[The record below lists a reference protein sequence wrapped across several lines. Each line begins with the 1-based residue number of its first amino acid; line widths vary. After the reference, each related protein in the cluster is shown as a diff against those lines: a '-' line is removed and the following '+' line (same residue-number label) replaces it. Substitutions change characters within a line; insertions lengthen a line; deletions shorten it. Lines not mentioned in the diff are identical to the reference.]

1 MSNRITYIIAGILL
15 FVMFFTA
22 FLSIRDDSLTFDEVS
37 HIPAGYS
44 YLTQKDYRLNAEHPP
59 LIKDLAAIPLLFLD
73 LNFPKDHSSWIQE
86 GNPVWWL
93 QFDFGNQF
101 LYHSGNNPDKI
112 LIWSRLPIIL
122 LLILLGL
129 FIFLWT
135 KKSFG
140 NKAALLTL
148 FLFSFSP
155 TFLAHGRLVATDV
168 GAAFGVVL
176 ATVFWL
182 KFLKEPIKKNIVLA
196 GLAFGISML
205 LKFSL
210 ILLLPFLAI
219 ITLAYVFLNTKEKYL
234 LNTLKYITLSFLVLT
249 IGMVFIVW
257 PVYQY
262 HILDYP
268 VERQMRD
275 TQFLLS
281 TTQVPEILAD
291 IDIKMVSN
299 PVLRPFGQYFLGI
312 LMVLNR
318 STTGNTTYFLGEISA
333 AGWKTYFPVVYSIK
347 EPLTLHILTIIAL
360 LSLAWYIREP
370 FWKRPFQRTKEWI
383 KSHFAE
389 FSMLLFII
397 IYWATSLTSNLN
409 IGVRHLL
416 PTFPFIFILVSIAI
430 TKILKQPYLKFK
442 YGVLALLIFWQAS
455 SVMAVYPHF
464 LAYFNELAGGP
475 DNGYLYV
482 TDSNLDWGQD
492 LNRLK
497 KWTDDNNVDK
507 LYLDYFGGG
516 NPEYYL
522 KEKYAPWWGTRN
534 PNELPEGS
542 YLAVSVNSLQG
553 GRAESVKGFDQA
565 CDYYRW
571 LDKYQPI
578 KKIGYSIF
586 IYYIE

>member
-1 MSNRITYIIAGILL
+1 MSNRLTYIIAGILL
-15 FVMFFTA
+15 FVMFFTS

-101 LYHSGNNPDKI
+101 LYNSENDPDKI
-112 LIWSRLPIIL
+112 LLWSRLPMIL

-129 FIFLWT
+129 LIFLWT

-140 NKAALLTL
+140 NKAALLAL

-182 KFLKEPIKKNIVLA
+182 KFLKEPVKKNIVLA

-210 ILLLPFLAI
+210 ILLLPFFAV
-219 ITLAYVFLNTKEKYL
+219 ITLIYVFLNTKEKYL
-234 LNTLKYITLSFLVLT
+234 LNILKYIALSFLVLT

-281 TTQVPEILAD
+281 TTQVPEILANL
-291 IDIKMVSN
+291 DIKMVSN

-333 AGWKTYFPVVYSIK
+333 TGWKTYFPVVYSIK

-360 LSLAWYIREP
+360 LSLAWYIKES
-370 FWKRPFQRTKEWI
+370 FWKRPFQRTKEWL
-383 KSHFAE
+383 KSHFTE

-397 IYWATSLTSNLN
+397 IYWTTSLTSNLN

-430 TKILKQPYLKFK
+430 TKILKEPYLKLK

-464 LAYFNELAGGP
+464 LAYFNESAGGP

-492 LNRLK
+492 LKRLK
-497 KWTDDNNVDK
+497 KWTDDNNIDK

-522 KEKYAPWWGTRN
+522 KEKYLPWPSRQN
-534 PNELPEGS
+534 PDKLPRSS

-553 GRAESVKGFDQA
+553 GRAEPVKGFDQPSNH
-565 CDYYRW
+565 YRW

-578 KKIGYSIF
+578 TKIGYSIF
-586 IYYIE
+586 VYYIE

>member
-1 MSNRITYIIAGILL
+1 MSNRLTYIIAGILL

-37 HIPAGYS
+37 HIPSGYS

-73 LNFPKDHSSWIQE
+73 LNFPKDHSSWLQE

-101 LYHSGNNPDKI
+101 LYHSENDPDKI
-112 LIWSRLPIIL
+112 LLWSRLPMIL

-129 FIFLWT
+129 LIFLWT
-135 KKSFG
+135 KSCFG
-140 NKAALLTL
+140 NKAALLAL

-155 TFLAHGRLVATDV
+155 TFLAHGRLVTTDV

-176 ATVFWL
+176 AIVFWL
-182 KFLKEPIKKNIVLA
+182 KFLKEPLKKNIVLA
-196 GLAFGISML
+196 GLAFGVSML

-210 ILLLPFLAI
+210 ILLLPFFGI
-219 ITLAYVFLNTKEKYL
+219 ITLIYALYEKKL
-234 LNTLKYITLSFLVLT
+234 LKYIVLSFLVLI

-262 HILDYP
+262 HILNYP
-268 VERQMRD
+268 IERQIRD
-275 TQFLLS
+275 TEFLLS
-281 TTQVPEILAD
+281 TTTVPKPLAD
-291 IDIKMVSN
+291 LDIAMISN
-299 PVLRPFGQYFLGI
+299 PASRPFSQYFLGI

-347 EPLTLHILTIIAL
+347 EPLTLHILSIIAL
-360 LSLAWYIREP
+360 LGLAWYIKEP

-389 FSMLLFII
+389 FSMFLFII

-430 TKILKQPYLKFK
+430 TKYLKEPFLKIK
-442 YGVLALLIFWQAS
+442 YGILALLIFWQAS

-464 LAYFNELAGGP
+464 LAYFNESAGGP

-492 LNRLK
+492 LKRLK
-497 KWTDDNNVDK
+497 KWTDDNNIDK

-522 KEKYAPWWGTRN
+522 KEKYLPW
-534 PNELPEGS
+534 PSKQSPDKLPKSS

-553 GRAESVKGFDQA
+553 GRAEPVKGFDQPSNH
-565 CDYYRW
+565 YRW

-578 KKIGYSIF
+578 TKIGYSIF